1 MASSGEEY
9 LVAHRKKIER
19 RQRILTWVSIVSF
32 FGSGVLAIVPTLQQA
47 IQNPKAVTS
56 SADTSLQQQ
65 AQGFELVLQR
75 EPENQTALEGLVKI
89 RLQLGDM
96 KGAIAPLEKLV
107 KLNPGRQ
114 DYKVLLEELKKQVS
128 SKNKQENK

>member
-1 MASSGEEY
+1 MASSDEEY
-9 LVAHRKKIER
+9 LVAHRQKIER

-32 FGSGVLAIVPTLQQA
+32 VGSGVFAIVPTLQQA
-47 IQNPKAVTS
+47 IQNPKPVTS

-65 AQGFELVLQR
+65 VQGFELVLQR

-96 KGAIAPLEKLV
+96 KGAVEPLEKLV
-107 KLNPGRQ
+107 KLYPERK
-114 DYKVLLEELKKQVS
+114 DYKLALEQLKKTS
-128 SKNKQENK
+128 R

>member
-32 FGSGVLAIVPTLQQA
+32 VGSGIFAIVPTLQQA
-47 IQNPKAVTS
+47 IQNPQPVTS
-56 SADTSLQQQ
+56 AAVTSLQQQ

-107 KLNPGRQ
+107 TLNPERQ
-114 DYKVLLEELKKQVS
+114 DYKVLLEELTKQVGN
-128 SKNKQENK
+128 KNKK

>member
-9 LVAHRKKIER
+9 PVAHRKKIER
-19 RQRILTWVSIVSF
+19 RQKILTWVSIVSF
-32 FGSGVLAIVPTLQQA
+32 FGSGVFAIVPTLQQA
-47 IQNPKAVTS
+47 IQNPKPVTS

-107 KLNPGRQ
+107 KLNPERQ
-114 DYKVLLEELKKQVS
+114 NYKVLLEELKKQVS
-128 SKNKQENK
+128 SKNKQENN

>member
-19 RQRILTWVSIVSF
+19 RQRILTWVSIISF
-32 FGSGVLAIVPTLQQA
+32 FGSGLLAIVPTLQQA
-47 IQNPKAVTS
+47 SQNPQPVIPAAES
-56 SADTSLQQQ
+56 SFRQQ
-65 AQGFELVLQR
+65 ARGFELVLQR

-89 RLQLGDM
+89 RLQLGDI

-107 KLNPGRQ
+107 KLNPERQ
-114 DYKVLLEELKKQVS
+114 NYKVLLEELKKQVS
-128 SKNKQENK
+128 SKNKQENN

>member
-47 IQNPKAVTS
+47 IQNPKPVTS

>member
-1 MASSGEEY
+1 MASSDEEY
-9 LVAHRKKIER
+9 LVAHRQKIER

-32 FGSGVLAIVPTLQQA
+32 FGSGVFAIVPTLQQA
-47 IQNPKAVTS
+47 IQNPKPVTS

-89 RLQLGDM
+89 RLQLGDI

-107 KLNPGRQ
+107 KLNRERQ
-114 DYKVLLEELKKQVS
+114 NYKVLLEELKKQVGS
-128 SKNKQENK
+128 NNKQ

>member
-9 LVAHRKKIER
+9 LVAHRQKIER

-47 IQNPKAVTS
+47 IQNPKPVTS

-89 RLQLGDM
+89 RLQLGDI

-107 KLNPGRQ
+107 KLNPERQ
-114 DYKVLLEELKKQVS
+114 NYKVLLEELKKQVS
-128 SKNKQENK
+128 SKNKQ

>member
-19 RQRILTWVSIVSF
+19 RQKILTWVSIVSF

-47 IQNPKAVTS
+47 IQNPKPVTS

-89 RLQLGDM
+89 RLQLGDI

-107 KLNPGRQ
+107 KLNPERQ
-114 DYKVLLEELKKQVS
+114 NYKVLLEELKKQVS
-128 SKNKQENK
+128 SKNKQ